1 MTHLN
6 SGSWAGF
13 THKSYEFAVFQA
25 NPIASSQSVLVVRD
39 APANRTGVISEPST
53 LLLLAASGMA
63 LVVSRRKVAK
73 A

>member
-1 MTHLN
+1 
-6 SGSWAGF
+6 
-13 THKSYEFAVFQA
+13 
-25 NPIASSQSVLVVRD
+25 VVRD